1 MRPSLFS
8 VLAVVVLIAAAP
20 ATRAQSFA
28 CGTYADAESGARLDV
43 IGGGYARLL
52 RDAIA
57 PKTLRYRV
65 GDGQATL
72 YDVDDGYADRY
83 TLSVDGR
90 TLSGEP
96 SAFRR
101 VFVLSEARECPMVK
115 RPPPGACES
124 DLDACF
130 REVDDADDVTLE
142 AYCAEN
148 LPFACVALIERFQRK
163 TEGETPASAPV
174 EAPPE
179 CREGAPTFSAS
190 SCETYLARMIAD
202 TLGSSTKSLYADEAP
217 LANGDLARL
226 PALCERGG
234 SAKLCG
240 TAADKL
246 WNAARYADAR
256 TALQRACDHGDD
268 DACRRAAPLATIA
281 NDGFGTVPMTT
292 LPCGRYVSD
301 TGLMSEYVFGDRG
314 GVAGGFG
321 VSMRARLEN
330 GDIRMRHD
338 KGGDFVLRRLVD
350 GRLIG
355 IDSWN
360 RYALYRRDGGAETC
374 AAPVI
379 YRETALVE
387 DCPQPGPNTPEAC
400 CAGGR
405 LHGCNIVGHRLAL
418 EERWYD
424 AAAEYL
430 KVCAGDVRIGCENLV
445 RVYAE
450 TGDETIPERL
460 AALCE
465 QDPQRVACDV
475 AETTNWAAYAISKML
490 NDALGED
497 AEMPEAPTEDE
508 KK

>member
-1 MRPSLFS
+1 MRPRFLSTLA
-8 VLAVVVLIAAAP
+8 VLALAVVAP
-20 ATRAQSFA
+20 ATQAQTFA
-28 CGTYADAESGARLDV
+28 CGMYTDAESGARLDV
-43 IGGGYARLL
+43 SGGAHARLL
-52 RDAIA
+52 RESIA
-57 PKTLRYRV
+57 PKALRYRV
-65 GDGQATL
+65 DDRKVTL

-83 TLSVDGR
+83 MLSADGR

-96 SAFRR
+96 SAFRM
-101 VFVLSEARECPMVK
+101 VFALSEARECPMVK

-124 DLDACF
+124 DLEACF
-130 REVDDADDVTLE
+130 LAVEDADAPTLE

-148 LPFACVALIERFQRK
+148 LPFACVALIEGFQRK
-163 TEGETPASAPV
+163 AEGETPASAPV

-190 SCETYLARMIAD
+190 ACEAFLGRMIAE

-217 LANGDLARL
+217 LASDDLARL
-226 PALCERGG
+226 PALCERGA

-240 TAADKL
+240 TVAEKL
-246 WNAARYADAR
+246 WNATRYADAR
-256 TALQRACDHGDD
+256 TALQRTCDLGDD
-268 DACRRAAPLATIA
+268 DACRRVAPLATIT
-281 NDGFGTVPMTT
+281 NDGFGTVPMTA

-321 VSMRARLEN
+321 ASMRARLEN
-330 GDIRMRHD
+330 GDTRIRHD

-355 IDSWN
+355 IDTWN
-360 RYALYRRDGGAETC
+360 RFALYRRDGGADTC
-374 AAPVI
+374 AAPVT

-387 DCPQPGPNTPEAC
+387 DCPQPGPKTPEAC
-400 CAGGR
+400 CASGR

-418 EERWYD
+418 EQRWYD
-424 AAAEYL
+424 AASEYL

-450 TGDETIPERL
+450 TGDDTIPERL
-460 AALCE
+460 AALCDK
-465 QDPQRVACDV
+465 DPRSVACDV
-475 AETTNWAAYAISKML
+475 AETTNWASYAISKVL
-490 NDALGED
+490 EDALRES
-497 AEMPEAPTEDE
+497 EETPEAPTED
-508 KK
+508 KKK